1 MMFLLILFA
10 LFAENDSKSI
20 EKCQSIAC
28 VKSAASI
35 VEKMSPLV
43 DPCEGKNSTT
53 THLNVNDA
61 ILKIFTVSRAVHF
74 PRIFSH
80 PMKSQLLIRFL

>member
-1 MMFLLILFA
+1 MKFLLILFA
-10 LFAENDSKSI
+10 LFSVNGSKII

-43 DPCEGKNSTT
+43 DPCEGKNPTI
-53 THLNVNDA
+53 THKNLNDA
-61 ILKIFTVSRAVHF
+61 F
-74 PRIFSH
+74 
-80 PMKSQLLIRFL
+80 